1 MFIIWITWEGHA
13 IIKNESLKF
22 QNNLDTLT
30 ESGVNAKCQSRIL
43 VFEVSVDWRR
53 TGPAYPITIRV
64 LEVFAPS
71 CNLRHFLLKYLHNMV
86 YIFVCVLKR
95 NKQDIRNDQSIFDT
109 SCELLLLVI
118 AYTLASQQMAS
129 KYQTIHSRGWV
140 KPSLCHGT
148 LLSISK
154 LWKPFIG
161 SGLIWLRD

>member
-1 MFIIWITWEGHA
+1 MSHWNFKIIRI
-13 IIKNESLKF
+13 L
-22 QNNLDTLT
+22 LT

-118 AYTLASQQMAS
+118 AYTIASQQMAS
-129 KYQTIHSRGWV
+129 KYHL
-140 KPSLCHGT
+140 PPLSLYKYLF
-148 LLSISK
+148 LLCY
-154 LWKPFIG
+154 FFHFY
-161 SGLIWLRD
+161 